1 MHKALSTQHS
11 ALRTPH
17 SALRTPLRTLIFGII
32 VLTMTDNETTAKN
45 GTVRA
50 GGWNRPS
57 AASQS
62 SAAGRGKAP
71 AALKGALAGLLVA
84 GLGLGAYFLFVSN
97 PKPVRNAEPDTK
109 GKIREGKPAASAAAP
124 KAEESHKDKVL
135 RIRKEMNEQVKEFVK
150 HSPTNKIEWVVPPL
164 DPNDPDNA
172 LRTSIAR
179 DIGTLLSIRPGEEIP
194 PCIPFSFMFED
205 DAINAAA
212 ARGDAVV
219 TVDGGNKR
227 FLEDLKKWKVTIK
240 EGDSEARIQAKNDLV
255 DAQLELLKGIDE
267 GVSVND
273 SIRAAYQYRIEAAK
287 TRKDLMNAIKEM
299 HKEDPDVETTRAL
312 VKKAN
317 EQLVAEGIIPI
328 HEEAVIPEED
338 LIAAEESAEE

>member
-1 MHKALSTQHS
+1 MDTVSNSNK
-11 ALRTPH
+11 
-17 SALRTPLRTLIFGII
+17 G
-32 VLTMTDNETTAKN
+32 TAK
-45 GTVRA
+45 A
-50 GGWNRPS
+50 GGWNRPR
-57 AASQS
+57 AASQPS
-62 SAAGRGKAP
+62 TAGRGKAP
-71 AALKGALAGLLVA
+71 VALKGALAGLLVS

-109 GKIREGKPAASAAAP
+109 GKIREVKPAAAP
-124 KAEESHKDKVL
+124 KAEESHKDKVF
-135 RIRKEMNEQVKEFVK
+135 RIRREMNEQVKEFVK

-227 FLEDLKKWKVTIK
+227 FLEDLKKWKVMIK

-273 SIRAAYQYRIEAAK
+273 SIRAAYQYRMEAAK

-312 VKKAN
+312 IKKAN
-317 EQLVAEGIIPI
+317 EQLNAEGIIPI

-338 LIAAEESAEE
+338 LIAAEESAEN

>member
-1 MHKALSTQHS
+1 MA
-11 ALRTPH
+11 
-17 SALRTPLRTLIFGII
+17 
-32 VLTMTDNETTAKN
+32 ETISNANKGTAK
-45 GTVRA
+45 A

-57 AASQS
+57 AASQP
-62 SAAGRGKAP
+62 SAGGRGKSP

-84 GLGLGAYFLFVSN
+84 GLGLGAYILLVNN
-97 PKPVRNAEPDTK
+97 PKPVQNTEPDTK
-109 GKIREGKPAASAAAP
+109 GKIREVKPAAAATAP
-124 KAEESHKDKVL
+124 KAEESHKDRVL

-240 EGDSEARIQAKNDLV
+240 EGDSEARVKAKNELV

-287 TRKDLMNAIKEM
+287 TRKDLMKTIKEM

-312 VKKAN
+312 IKKAN
-317 EQLVAEGIIPI
+317 EQLEAEGIIPI

-338 LIAAEESAEE
+338 LIAADEKAEAANVENNN

>member
-1 MHKALSTQHS
+1 MADAVSNSNK
-11 ALRTPH
+11 
-17 SALRTPLRTLIFGII
+17 
-32 VLTMTDNETTAKN
+32 DNAK
-45 GTVRA
+45 A

-57 AASQS
+57 AASQPS
-62 SAAGRGKAP
+62 VGGRGKSP

-84 GLGLGAYFLFVSN
+84 GLGLGAYLLFVSS
-97 PKPVRNAEPDTK
+97 PAPTRDADKKAR
-109 GKIREGKPAASAAAP
+109 GKIRETKPAAAATAP

-135 RIRKEMNEQVKEFVK
+135 RIRNEMNEQVKEFVK

-194 PCIPFSFMFED
+194 PCIPFAFMFED

-212 ARGDAVV
+212 AQGEVVV

-240 EGDSEARIQAKNDLV
+240 EGDSEARVQAKNDLV
-255 DAQLELLKGIDE
+255 DAQLELLKGIDD
-267 GVSVND
+267 GISVND
-273 SIRAAYQYRIEAAK
+273 SIRAAYQYRMEAAK
-287 TRKDLMNAIKEM
+287 TRKDLMNSIKEM

-312 VKKAN
+312 IKKAN
-317 EQLVAEGIIPI
+317 AQLEAEGIIPI

-338 LIAAEESAEE
+338 LIAADEKAEATNVETQN